1 MGVQELIQQKVA
13 LHTLEPRQ
21 SQSST
26 VVALSRERTLI
37 ALFDNQSR
45 FHECNSL
52 AWHICL
58 LRGTYSSTWHR
69 RYLDIRGYSNC
80 HFLQS
85 QSRWQLLTLQR
96 LHHY

>member
-1 MGVQELIQQKVA
+1 MGVQELIQQEVA
-13 LHTLEPRQ
+13 LYTLEPWQ
-21 SQSST
+21 SQSSS
-26 VVALSRERTLI
+26 VVAPSRERTLI
-37 ALFDNQSR
+37 TSFDDKYG

-52 AWHICL
+52 AWNLCL

-85 QSRWQLLTLQR
+85 KSR
-96 LHHY
+96 